1 MSVSRAVN
9 SKAAIIE
16 LRLGWEV
23 EPDMPEMAPSAT
35 STPASAARSTEAA
48 LSPEVS
54 WVWKWMG
61 MPISALSAR
70 NSTSAA

>member
-1 MSVSRAVN
+1 M
-9 SKAAIIE
+9 E

-23 EPDMPEMAPSAT
+23 DPDIPEMAPSTT
-35 STPASAARSTEAA
+35 STPASTARRTEAA

-61 MPISALSAR
+61 MPISAFRAR
-70 NSTSAA
+70 NRTSAA